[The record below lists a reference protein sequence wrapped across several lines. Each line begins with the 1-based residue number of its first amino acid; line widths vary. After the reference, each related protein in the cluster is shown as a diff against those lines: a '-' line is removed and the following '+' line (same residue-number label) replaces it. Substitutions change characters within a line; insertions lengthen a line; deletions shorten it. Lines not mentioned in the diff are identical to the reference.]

1 MKRRFLFAVS
11 VLALSAGSQQLL
23 AAEAETPA
31 PPEKAAPA
39 AERPAPAEERRAP
52 ARERRAQPVQQRAA
66 QPQRPTQPS
75 QASWTGSQAG
85 GFGGGNAGGGGASD
99 PFGVCAHGVSTGGPC
114 PQSTFNFGQGGK
126 TPGTGGVSFAYNIPL
141 GNQFVIGLEG
151 NVAGGKVTG
160 SSSQSN
166 VHSTASV
173 DGAGFMTSELFQST
187 LSEGSNATVR
197 VRFGVPIMNSTALLY
212 GAAGVAVG
220 KVGGSYSY
228 MGSNFGPVPS
238 GVQCPAFTACA
249 TNVFGAANFD
259 TTRAGFSG
267 GGGIELMTG
276 IPGITIDIA
285 YKYTTFGSFSEDVP
299 LIVTNCFANGGC
311 SNGTAHIDL
320 NHVSF
325 QSVTAG
331 INYHTNQ
338 NNAPGPGEQ
347 TLAALAVAAGAVAAG
362 TLPSVVPTDQGSFPV
377 AGNQPLPIQLVGS
390 RSFTGGFFF
399 GYNKRFGKTWIVG
412 AETDFAWKRLN
423 ASTNGVIFTSDDFAN
438 TFQTQV
444 VSGQVGQK
452 WDASVRARLGAFI
465 TPSIMTY
472 VTAGVAFGNVN
483 GSYNYSGVANTCI
496 NIAPCTP
503 ANLPLGSG
511 SVTLTTTGADSW
523 SFTRVGWTAG
533 TGLELPVGG
542 GWKMLLEYRFT
553 DLGSFQRTVPLT
565 TTCTA
570 INARC
575 AFDIALTVPPANV
588 APVHQEASFQSIRVG
603 LAYSFNGF
611 DGFDLGGFLG
621 YSGGD

>member
-1 MKRRFLFAVS
+1 MTRRFLLAVG
-11 VLALSAGSQQLL
+11 VLALTAGSQQLF

-31 PPEKAAPA
+31 PTERAAPA
-39 AERPAPAEERRAP
+39 AERPAPA
-52 ARERRAQPVQQRAA
+52 RERRAQPARQRAA

-99 PFGVCAHGVSTGGPC
+99 PFGVCAGGVNQNSNGGSAC

-151 NVAGGKVTG
+151 NIAGGKVTG

-173 DGAGFMTSELFQST
+173 DFPGKMTSELFQST

-197 VRFGVPIMNSTALLY
+197 VRFGVPIMNYTALIY

-228 MGSNFGPVPS
+228 MGSNFAPRFDGGP
-238 GVQCPAFTACA
+238 QCPAFSACA

-259 TTRAGFSG
+259 TTRVGFSG

-299 LIVTNCFANGGC
+299 LIVTNCFRIGGPC
-311 SNGTAHIDL
+311 SNGAAQIDL
-320 NHVSF
+320 SHVSF

-338 NNAPGPGEQ
+338 NNSPGPAEQ

-377 AGNQPLPIQLVGS
+377 AGNQPLPIEVVGS

-399 GYNKRFGKTWIVG
+399 GYNKRFGKNWIVG
-412 AETDFAWKRLN
+412 AEADFAWKRLN

-438 TFQTQV
+438 AFQTQV

-452 WDASVRARLGAFI
+452 WDSSIRARFGAFI

-483 GSYNYSGVANTCI
+483 GSYSYSGIANTCV
-496 NIAPCTP
+496 NVLGTPPCTP
-503 ANLPLGSG
+503 AALPAG
-511 SVTLTTTGADSW
+511 SVTLTTTGADTW
-523 SFTRVGWTAG
+523 SFARVGWTAG
-533 TGLELPVGG
+533 TGLEVPVGG
-542 GWKMLLEYRFT
+542 GWKMRLEYRFT

-588 APVHQEASFQSIRVG
+588 APVTQEASFQSIRFG

-611 DGFDLGGFLG
+611 DGIDLGGFLG
-621 YSGGD
+621 YSGGS